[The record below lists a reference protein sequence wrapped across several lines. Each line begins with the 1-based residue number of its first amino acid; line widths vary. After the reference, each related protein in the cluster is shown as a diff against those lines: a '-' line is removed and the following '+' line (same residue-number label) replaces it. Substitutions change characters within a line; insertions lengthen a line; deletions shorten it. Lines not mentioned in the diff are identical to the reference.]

1 MCYKSLKKY
10 MGRNV
15 RGLIVRCEQEE
26 QLVRLEDETTGSDW
40 DLHSEFCPHKVSQLH
55 FFLIYSTSLYEFE
68 ERFREYFCLKFFKTV
83 NFLYFACVAV

>member
-1 MCYKSLKKY
+1 

-40 DLHSEFCPHKVSQLH
+40 DLHSEFCPHKVSQLRLFH
-55 FFLIYSTSLYEFE
+55 FFDKLMYSNIE
-68 ERFREYFCLKFFKTV
+68 ERFREYFCLKGS
-83 NFLYFACVAV
+83 NFLVR